1 MKKVLILLVA
11 LAMASTTCMAQSY
24 ADLLKAKKQQDKL
37 TKESLDFKPTSEDKK
52 QAKQMKKE
60 GWTVK
65 AGDDPME
72 VQFCRARMLKNT
84 PIVDEAS
91 GYEGMTVNRYIM
103 WTSIVTAG
111 DESTASDQALF
122 DAQSKI
128 AAQIET
134 KIASAMESKK
144 DNQQNNVISATT
156 VNKFHKRSKAIVDVT
171 LNNTQTPVSIYR
183 VLPNYN
189 CQVQLQVAF
198 DKMELKRKLMQKLRE
213 ELEQEGDE
221 DLGGIVDE
229 VLNSVGQ

>member
-1 MKKVLILLVA
+1 
-11 LAMASTTCMAQSY
+11 
-24 ADLLKAKKQQDKL
+24 
-37 TKESLDFKPTSEDKK
+37 
-52 QAKQMKKE
+52 
-60 GWTVK
+60 
-65 AGDDPME
+65 
-72 VQFCRARMLKNT
+72 
-84 PIVDEAS
+84 
-91 GYEGMTVNRYIM
+91 
-103 WTSIVTAG
+103 
-111 DESTASDQALF
+111 
-122 DAQSKI
+122 
-128 AAQIET
+128 
-134 KIASAMESKK
+134 MESKK

-198 DKMELKRKLMQKLRE
+198 DKMELKRKLMQKLRD